1 MSRKRIKRFL
11 SRMSTLLNLR
21 FIILF
26 CMIVLNFLFMHYYIA
41 THIGLEDYPNCRAV
55 SNLWACVVDAVVI
68 YLFSYL
74 LTIGRVRVSLPLA
87 FSLSM
92 VLAYANILY
101 ARFFGIYLPKNVLFQ
116 IGNLNDKDVLLSILS
131 AVSYVDALFLVFA
144 AIFGFLYVKWKDKGL
159 QKKSFA
165 SLLTS
170 VGIVY
175 MYFILWLL
183 FHIGDGKYYQSFKD
197 GFYDLV
203 PYYKWES
210 SVKPNIYLFKM
221 GFTRRFL
228 YCMSDYISNN
238 YELTQN
244 QIDEIASFCSDH
256 SERISDRPLL
266 KDKNLIFIL
275 VESYLS
281 ETIDLVVDGHE
292 ITPFMNRLKTER
304 NVYFNSH
311 IHPNITC
318 GQSSDGQLIYMTGLL
333 PLRSVITVDVAKSC
347 QLKGLPKLLKEYG
360 RIKSSHIVIPTVATF
375 WSQDDMCKVYG
386 IDKIY
391 SKDDVQD
398 RVAVS
403 ADLTDEQ
410 LFSMA
415 SSVDCQTAPP
425 FFSLILT
432 MSMHGPYH
440 LKPDSDF
447 TLTDS
452 SLPEKYRNYLIKCHY
467 FDEQIEQYINS
478 LKETGVYDRSVI
490 VIASDHHI
498 EPKQLD
504 MEGRISTDLP
514 LFIINGDINMRQS
527 WTGTCNQLDV
537 YTTLLDLFVRDDWC
551 GLGHTLLRPKYRDS
565 YTPQADRLSEWI
577 LRGDFFNQQLT
588 AK

>member
-1 MSRKRIKRFL
+1 MPRKRFKSLL
-11 SRMSTLLNLR
+11 SRMSSLLNLR

-87 FSLSM
+87 FFLSM

-131 AVSYVDALFLVFA
+131 AVSYVDALF
-144 AIFGFLYVKWKDKGL
+144 
-159 QKKSFA
+159 
-165 SLLTS
+165 
-170 VGIVY
+170 
-175 MYFILWLL
+175 
-183 FHIGDGKYYQSFKD
+183 FKD

-281 ETIDLVVDGHE
+281 ETADLVVDGHE

-410 LFSMA
+410 IFSMA

-440 LKPDSDF
+440 LKPDSDL

-551 GLGHTLLRPKYRDS
+551 GLGHTLLRPEYCDS

-577 LRGDFFNQQLT
+577 LRGDYFNQQLT
-588 AK
+588 VK